1 MEPGDLVKI
10 KIKFTPKDW
19 SNRKPMIGVLLRR
32 WSKELKIP
40 EFDFFGE
47 SDEDIAIEISEP
59 LILLTKELQFMR
71 EISTHK
77 TPTKSTLVM
86 V

>member
-19 SNRKPMIGVLLRR
+19 SQRKPMIGVLLRR

-59 LILLTKELQFMR
+59 YWEVRLSNGKRDFFKETEL
-71 EISTHK
+71 EK
-77 TPTKSTLVM
+77 VA
-86 V
+86 

>member
-59 LILLTKELQFMR
+59 YWEVRLSNGKRDFFKETEL
-71 EISTHK
+71 EK
-77 TPTKSTLVM
+77 VA
-86 V
+86 

>member
-10 KIKFTPKDW
+10 KIKFTPKNW
-19 SNRKPMIGVLLRR
+19 SQKKPMIGVLLRR

-59 LILLTKELQFMR
+59 YWEVRLSNGKRDFFKETEL
-71 EISTHK
+71 EK
-77 TPTKSTLVM
+77 VA
-86 V
+86 

>member
-10 KIKFTPKDW
+10 KIKFTPKNW
-19 SNRKPMIGVLLRR
+19 SQRKPMIGVLLRR

-59 LILLTKELQFMR
+59 YWEVRLSNGKRDFFKETEL
-71 EISTHK
+71 EK
-77 TPTKSTLVM
+77 VA
-86 V
+86 

>member
-19 SNRKPMIGVLLRR
+19 HNRKPMIGVLLRR

-59 LILLTKELQFMR
+59 YWEVRLSNGKRDFFKESEL
-71 EISTHK
+71 EK
-77 TPTKSTLVM
+77 VA
-86 V
+86 

>member
-10 KIKFTPKDW
+10 KIKFTPKNW
-19 SNRKPMIGVLLRR
+19 SQKKPMIGVLLRR

-59 LILLTKELQFMR
+59 YWEVRLSNGKRDFFKESEL
-71 EISTHK
+71 EK
-77 TPTKSTLVM
+77 VA
-86 V
+86 

>member
-19 SNRKPMIGVLLRR
+19 SNRKPMMGVLLRR

-47 SDEDIAIEISEP
+47 SDEDIAIEITEP
-59 LILLTKELQFMR
+59 YWEVRLSNGKRDFFKETEL
-71 EISTHK
+71 EK
-77 TPTKSTLVM
+77 VA
-86 V
+86 

>member
-59 LILLTKELQFMR
+59 YWEVRLSNGKRDFFKETEL
-71 EISTHK
+71 EK
-77 TPTKSTLVM
+77 AA
-86 V
+86 

>member
-59 LILLTKELQFMR
+59 YWEVRLSNGKRDFFKESEL
-71 EISTHK
+71 EK
-77 TPTKSTLVM
+77 VA
-86 V
+86 

>member
-10 KIKFTPKDW
+10 KIKFTPKNW
-19 SNRKPMIGVLLRR
+19 SQKKPMMGVLLRR

-59 LILLTKELQFMR
+59 YWEVRLSNGKRDFFKESEL
-71 EISTHK
+71 EK
-77 TPTKSTLVM
+77 VA
-86 V
+86 

>member
-10 KIKFTPKDW
+10 KIKFTPKNW
-19 SNRKPMIGVLLRR
+19 SQRKPMMGVLLRR

-47 SDEDIAIEISEP
+47 SDEDIAIEITEP
-59 LILLTKELQFMR
+59 YWEVRLSNGKRDFFKETEL
-71 EISTHK
+71 EKIA
-77 TPTKSTLVM
+77 
-86 V
+86 

>member
-10 KIKFTPKDW
+10 KIKFTPKNW
-19 SNRKPMIGVLLRR
+19 SQRKPMMGVLLRR

-47 SDEDIAIEISEP
+47 SDEDIAIEITEP
-59 LILLTKELQFMR
+59 YWEVRLSNGKRDFFKETEL
-71 EISTHK
+71 EK
-77 TPTKSTLVM
+77 VA
-86 V
+86 

>member
-47 SDEDIAIEISEP
+47 SDEDIAIEITEP
-59 LILLTKELQFMR
+59 YWEVRLSNGKRDFFKETEL
-71 EISTHK
+71 EK
-77 TPTKSTLVM
+77 VA
-86 V
+86 

>member
-10 KIKFTPKDW
+10 KIKFTPKNW
-19 SNRKPMIGVLLRR
+19 SQKKPMMGVLLRR

-59 LILLTKELQFMR
+59 YWEVRLSNGKRDFFKETEL
-71 EISTHK
+71 EK
-77 TPTKSTLVM
+77 VA
-86 V
+86 

>member
-10 KIKFTPKDW
+10 KIKFTPKNW
-19 SNRKPMIGVLLRR
+19 SQKKPMMGVLLRR

-47 SDEDIAIEISEP
+47 SDEDIAIEITEP
-59 LILLTKELQFMR
+59 YWEVRLSNGKRDFFKETEL
-71 EISTHK
+71 EK
-77 TPTKSTLVM
+77 VA
-86 V
+86 

>member
-1 MEPGDLVKI
+1 MEPGALVKI

-59 LILLTKELQFMR
+59 YWEVRLSNGKRDFFKESEL
-71 EISTHK
+71 EK
-77 TPTKSTLVM
+77 VA
-86 V
+86 